1 MGVDNPEQAVPL
13 VMSTLTH
20 WVTAQPLETTMINLN
35 DIADAAHVRSTECYN
50 ILLRA
55 SANALD
61 DATADSTEEELETAY
76 YRNLLVL
83 LSGGSVSSD
92 ALAFFAA
99 YGITP

>member
-1 MGVDNPEQAVPL
+1 M
-13 VMSTLTH
+13 T
-20 WVTAQPLETTMINLN
+20 NLN

-55 SANALD
+55 SSNALD
-61 DATADSTEEELETAY
+61 DATADTTDEEHEAAY

-83 LSGGSVSSD
+83 LSDGSVSSD

-99 YGITP
+99 HGITP